1 MKILRLAHAR
11 VLLWAHDQG
20 GGEPFEVSKVV
31 DGPLQAR
38 CETAPRC
45 PGEDPDAESE
55 SGESGLWVDPQEL
68 PVGDCAYAFP
78 HRGACL
84 SHRNQLALE
93 RAMFLPTEVAL
104 TRRLLESL
112 GYRVR
117 EESIDATHDAPRIL
131 IAHGNVQARSHQVKL
146 IKSPSAGSVVMV
158 RRVGS
163 QQRRSSHS
171 QLRVLA
177 GGNL

>member
-1 MKILRLAHAR
+1 VKILRLAQAR
-11 VLLWAHDQG
+11 VLLWAYDQG
-20 GGEPFEVSKVV
+20 GGEPYEVSKVV
-31 DGPLQAR
+31 DGPLQER
-38 CETAPRC
+38 CATAPRC
-45 PGEDPDAESE
+45 PDEEPDDDDQ
-55 SGESGLWVDPQEL
+55 GLWVDPQEEPL
-68 PVGDCAYAFP
+68 GTCAYSFAD
-78 HRGACL
+78 RGGCL

-112 GYRVR
+112 GFRVR
-117 EESIDATHDAPRIL
+117 EEAIDPSREAPRIL
-131 IAHGNVQARSHQVKL
+131 IAHGNVQASSHQVRL

-163 QQRRSSHS
+163 QHRRANHRR
-171 QLRVLA
+171 LRVLA